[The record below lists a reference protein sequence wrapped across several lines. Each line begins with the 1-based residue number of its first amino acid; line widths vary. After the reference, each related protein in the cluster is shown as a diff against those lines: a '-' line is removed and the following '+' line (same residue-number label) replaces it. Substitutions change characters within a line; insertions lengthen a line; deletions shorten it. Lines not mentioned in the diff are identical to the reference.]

1 MNSSF
6 LPEVDLTEL
15 KKLQEK
21 KDIVGIFQ
29 MLVMPLHEELY
40 KRQDFSF
47 LDELSPGQ
55 ELMLRYDYVR
65 MQVMQGGFIQFI
77 QNGYISLLPA
87 MPALLEQIAAAEMA
101 KIIDDVLKVYT
112 LNYKELSKET
122 TVEEF
127 AKLYDEFREF
137 EQLDADF
144 ERLNY
149 STEEK
154 IVTYA
159 LKYLDEFAAM

>member
-6 LPEVDLTEL
+6 LPEVDLKEL

-21 KDIVGIFQ
+21 DDIVGIFQ

-40 KRQDFSF
+40 KRQDFAF

-87 MPALLEQIAAAEMA
+87 MPALLEQISAAEMA

-159 LKYLDEFAAM
+159 LKYLDEFVAI